1 MQQLDHHVLLAR
13 QPIYNRELTLHGFEL
28 LFRSPKPINAM
39 DVGEDAAT
47 QAEQVMNN
55 LGEVLK
61 AAGSDFSKVI
71 KCSIFLD
78 SMDDFGVVNE
88 VYGAYFE
95 VDPPARETVAVQT
108 LPKHQSDIKQPSPR
122 AVPRACHSDHFTSD
136 ANLALAQNSRWSAPA
151 FQMVAK
157 KLFEHSKLVARL
169 IV

>member
-1 MQQLDHHVLLAR
+1 MSSVPSSSSSKIIVSTSHAPAAIGPYSQAVVHGGLVYCSGQIALD
-13 QPIYNRELTLHGFEL
+13 PESMTI
-28 LFRSPKPINAM
+28 
-39 DVGEDAAT
+39 VGEDAAT

-88 VYGAYFE
+88 VYGTYFE

-108 LPKHQSDIKQPSPR
+108 LPKQ
-122 AVPRACHSDHFTSD
+122 V
-136 ANLALAQNSRWSAPA
+136 
-151 FQMVAK
+151 
-157 KLFEHSKLVARL
+157 LVEISCIAS
-169 IV
+169 V